1 VRSLFFDSLFAV
13 KKEEIRDSF
22 ADALECIQKKV
33 YLHKQIKLNLQQQ
46 KILEAAWNNFSCD
59 EIAHSLHLSPG
70 HTRNVSSSLWKLLS
84 EVFEYKI
91 NKSHFRELML
101 FFLENGNFQTVAPGD
116 LEEDDPKLEGTI
128 LIVDDRIDNL
138 KTLSQLL
145 KKNGYQVRSATSG
158 EDALLYLER
167 NIPDL
172 ILLDILMPKMNG
184 YEVCE
189 KIKKN
194 PVTQGIPIIFISAIK
209 EEIDKVKAFRLGGS
223 DYVSKPFQS
232 HEVLARVS
240 HQVRL
245 KKQREAWE
253 QEIQEHQEAI
263 EMLYQSRLILSSV
276 LHQTRYGIAA
286 FEAVRN
292 PVDGEIVDF
301 RCLLAN
307 PAFRRYFQIPK
318 NRPISDE
325 KCGRWFARLNV
336 DLIPPFIQVVKT
348 GQPFQKTIASRG
360 KSYHLTVQKLGD
372 GINLTLQP
380 LPRGVGAVRERPP
393 RPV

>member
-1 VRSLFFDSLFAV
+1 MKQENSRY
-13 KKEEIRDSF
+13 SF
-22 ADALECIQKKV
+22 PDALECIQKKV
-33 YLHKQIKLNLQQQ
+33 YLNQKIKLNLQQQ
-46 KILEAAWNNFSCD
+46 RILEAVWNNFSYD
-59 EIAHSLHLSPG
+59 DIANSLHLSPG
-70 HTRNVSSSLWKLLS
+70 HTRNLSSSLWKLLS
-84 EVFEYKI
+84 EVFDYKI
-91 NKSHFRELML
+91 TKTHFRELML
-101 FFLENGNFQTVAPGD
+101 YFLEYGNFTATEIAD
-116 LEEDDPKLEGTI
+116 DEEDDPTCRGTI
-128 LIVDDRIDNL
+128 LIIDDRIDNL
-138 KTLSQLL
+138 KTLSRLL

-172 ILLDILMPKMNG
+172 ILLDILMPNMNG

-194 PVTQGIPIIFISAIK
+194 PVTKGISIIFISAIQ

-240 HQVRL
+240 YQVKL
-245 KKQREAWE
+245 KKQQEAWE
-253 QEIQEHQEAI
+253 QEIQDHQQTI

-292 PVDGEIVDF
+292 SVDGEIVDF

-307 PAFRRYFQIPK
+307 PAFRRCFEMGK
-318 NRPISDE
+318 NQPIYDE
-325 KCGRWFARLNV
+325 ECSHWFARLDV
-336 DLIPPFIQVVKT
+336 DVIQPFIEVVKT
-348 GQPFQKTIASRG
+348 GKPFQKKVEFQE
-360 KSYHLTVQKLGD
+360 KSYQMTVQKLGD
-372 GINLTLQP
+372 GMNLTLQP
-380 LPRGVGAVRERPP
+380 LQQLAAAKK
-393 RPV
+393 

>member
-1 VRSLFFDSLFAV
+1 VLLLSISAV
-13 KKEEIRDSF
+13 KQENSRYSF
-22 ADALECIQKKV
+22 PDALECIQKKV
-33 YLHKQIKLNLQQQ
+33 YLNQKIKLNLQQQ
-46 KILEAAWNNFSCD
+46 RILEAVWNNFSYD
-59 EIAHSLHLSPG
+59 DIANSLHLSPG

-101 FFLENGNFQTVAPGD
+101 CLLENGKFQLMASVD
-116 LEEDDPKLEGTI
+116 LEDDDQSCCGTI
-128 LIVDDRIDNL
+128 LIIDDRIDNL
-138 KTLSQLL
+138 KTLSRLL
-145 KKNGYQVRSATSG
+145 KKNGYQVRSATGG

-172 ILLDILMPKMNG
+172 ILLDILMPNMNG

-194 PVTQGIPIIFISAIK
+194 PVTKGIPIIFISAIQ

-240 HQVRL
+240 YQVKL
-245 KKQREAWE
+245 KKQQEAWE
-253 QEIQEHQEAI
+253 QEIQDHQQTI

-292 PVDGEIVDF
+292 SLDGEIVDF

-307 PAFRRYFQIPK
+307 PAFRRCFEMGK
-318 NRPISDE
+318 NQPIYDE
-325 KCGRWFARLNV
+325 ECSHWFARLDV
-336 DLIPPFIQVVKT
+336 DVIQPFIEVVKT
-348 GQPFQKTIASRG
+348 GKPFQKKVEFQE
-360 KSYHLTVQKLGD
+360 KSYQMTVQKLGD

-380 LPRGVGAVRERPP
+380 LPRGVGAVREPP
-393 RPV
+393 PQQM